1 MSVATFSREKQLAF
15 GSLIGSM
22 FATIQREHGLTLP
35 ELAQL
40 ALTIAAARAVEAK
53 WDHETFTYRALDT
66 FDALQAQLGK
76 VTVDG
81 PPLLINPPGK
91 PL

>member
-1 MSVATFSREKQLAF
+1 MTPFSREKQLAF

-22 FATIQREHGLTLP
+22 FATVQREHGLSAP

-66 FDALQAQLGK
+66 FDVLSEQIGK
-76 VTVDG
+76 VGVNA
-81 PPLLINPPGK
+81 PPLLLNPSGK